1 MANLLTENGGFDV
14 KKKKNAVCEIALV
27 NNWIFTV

>member
-1 MANLLTENGGFDV
+1 MANLLTENGGFHV
-14 KKKKNAVCEIALV
+14 KKKNAVCEIALV

>member
-14 KKKKNAVCEIALV
+14 KKNAVCEIALV